1 MKLLFTL
8 LIIFSIGSKLSAS
21 ACYIDTVK
29 TANSNPE
36 DSLKLPDSLKQ
47 LVAINPP
54 DYIKLPGASKTLTFA
69 NHSASLGIADN
80 IKPVLFVTHLD
91 SLVLIASAKRADSL
105 KRMDAVRVDSLRGQL
120 KSMDLDALKQA
131 SKTIRSEIF
140 KGPLYAEIAARYLAY
155 DTLNN
160 KKQKAAYQNEALN
173 YTMLALHQ
181 YSMYNDTTGLRTCFD
196 NLAKVYFAQ
205 KKYPQAKWFIL
216 QSNTLSRIK
225 NDIPNI
231 ITSLLTLSA
240 IKRDIKD
247 YTLAMGDLNEALQ
260 LSITNKLP
268 KTEVDVLRDYALLY
282 SRLKNYP
289 KAAIMLKKRDSVE
302 QGIQKAEDAK
312 QLAILTTKDS
322 LQKKKL
328 DSLQNKKKVY
338 TSNIHKP
345 YKSGSARKLA
355 SL

>member
-1 MKLLFTL
+1 MKLSFTL
-8 LIIFSIGSKLSAS
+8 LIILFIGLKLSAS
-21 ACYIDTVK
+21 ARYPDTAK
-29 TANSNPE
+29 IANSNPP
-36 DSLKLPDSLKQ
+36 DSVKLQDSLKQ
-47 LVAINPP
+47 LVAISLP
-54 DYIKLPGASKTLTFA
+54 DNIKLPEASKILTFA
-69 NHSASLGIADN
+69 NHSESLGIADN
-80 IKPVLFVTHLD
+80 IKPVLFVTHSD

-105 KRMDAVRVDSLRGQL
+105 RQIDAVRVDSLRGQL

-140 KGPLYAEIAARYLAY
+140 KGPLYAEIATRYLAY
-155 DTLNN
+155 DTLSN
-160 KKQKAAYQNEALN
+160 KKQRSAYQNEALN

-181 YSMYNDTTGLRTCFD
+181 YSMYNDTAGLRTCFD

-225 NDIPNI
+225 NDVPNI

-268 KTEVDVLRDYALLY
+268 TTEVDVLRDYALLY

-289 KAAIMLKKRDSVE
+289 KEAIMLKKRDSVE
-302 QGIQKAEDAK
+302 ESIHKAEDAK
-312 QLAILTTKDS
+312 LLASIAAKDS

-338 TSNIHKP
+338 TSNIRKP
-345 YKSGSARKLA
+345 YKNGSGRKLA